1 MAAFGDRRCSGELVE
16 RFMPALSV
24 AISNL
29 SGFCVSDLFPSLRFV
44 DVVTGTKR
52 RLRRAHR
59 QLDDVLDVIIA
70 ESEARRKTSKTKNVE
85 GEDGDLLS
93 IMLRIRDEGEF
104 EFPFNNTNIKADIL
118 VKKYKMLLSNG

>member
-1 MAAFGDRRCSGELVE
+1 
-16 RFMPALSV
+16 
-24 AISNL
+24 
-29 SGFCVSDLFPSLRFV
+29 V

-118 VKKYKMLLSNG
+118 VK